1 MALMVRSLVIA
12 TLLAVLP
19 GAARAQPLSV
29 LHIRIVLIDADGKAT
44 PVPRHALLISDNPAS
59 SAPRRVVTSL
69 DGTADVRLAPGN
81 YTVESDRPVALK
93 GKAYQWTQIIDI
105 AAGRDAVLEL
115 TAGNAENA
123 PAGSAAAADAAPP
136 EAADPSA
143 EILTNWHDS
152 VVAVWTP
159 AVRAS
164 GFVIDAKGLIAT
176 NQRVVGNATSV
187 EVQFTPAVK
196 VAARVV
202 AADAAKD
209 VAILQV
215 NPGALASIRPIVLA
229 CGQPVKPFVANQKI
243 FTIGNPL
250 GEERDLVSGS
260 VNRVDQHGAVSDF
273 RLDVDN
279 TGGPVFVADGSLVG
293 ITSFMDEKDRSRR
306 DDSRLVRIDEA
317 CSVVASA
324 EKRLKDAAP
333 PSGAALPVEPAQAF
347 PVEAL
352 KEAVKRRTGSLN
364 PYQIA
369 TSDFDVA
376 FITPV
381 LVYGTQDRAERS
393 GGRGQSGIT
402 RGADGEPTFVR
413 DPTDYGSW
421 SEYVAKVP
429 PVLLIRVTPRQV
441 ESFWTTVA
449 RGAAQTQGV
458 ALPPIKHF
466 KGSFS
471 KMRVVC
477 GDAEITPI
485 HTFTIEQRISETDA
499 INEGLFVFDPGAI
512 GPPCGTVKLVIYSEK
527 APDKGDTRVVDP
539 KVLQQIWQDFS
550 PYRALK

>member
-1 MALMVRSLVIA
+1 MALMVRALILVTLIA
-12 TLLAVLP
+12 VIP
-19 GAARAQPLSV
+19 SAARAQTESV
-29 LHIRIVLIDADGKAT
+29 LHIKIVLIDADGKST
-44 PVPRHALLISDNPAS
+44 PVPRHALLISDNPATS
-59 SAPRRVVTSL
+59 SPRRVVTAL
-69 DGTADVRLAPGN
+69 DGTADVRLSPGN

-115 TAGNAENA
+115 TAKNADTA
-123 PAGSAAAADAAPP
+123 SLDSAAAADAAPP
-136 EAADPSA
+136 EADPTA
-143 EILTNWHDS
+143 ELLIRWRDS

-176 NQRVVGNATSV
+176 NQHVIGNASSV
-187 EVQFTPAVK
+187 EVQFTPATK
-196 VAARVV
+196 VTARVL

-215 NPGALASIRPIVLA
+215 NASALASIRPVTLA
-229 CGQPVKPFVANQKI
+229 CAQPMKPFVANQKI

-250 GEERDLVSGS
+250 GEDKDLTSGS

-273 RLDVDN
+273 RLDLDD
-279 TGGPVFVADGSLVG
+279 TGGPVFAPDGSLVG

-306 DDSRLVRIDEA
+306 DDSRLIRIDEA
-317 CSVVASA
+317 CDVVAA
-324 EKRLKDAAP
+324 ADKKMKEAAP
-333 PSGAALPVEPAQAF
+333 PSGAALPVEPVQPF

-352 KEAVKRRTGSLN
+352 KDAVKRRTGSLN
-364 PYQIA
+364 PYQISSA
-369 TSDFDVA
+369 DFDIA

-381 LVYGTQDRAERS
+381 QVYGAQDRAERS
-393 GGRGQSGIT
+393 SVGGQSGIT
-402 RGADGEPTFVR
+402 RGADGGPTLVR

-429 PVLLIRVTPRQV
+429 PVLLVRVTPRQV

-449 RGAAQTQGV
+449 RGAAQTQGM

-466 KGSFS
+466 KSSFS
-471 KMRVVC
+471 KMRALC
-477 GDAEITPI
+477 GDAEVTPI
-485 HTFTIEQRISETDA
+485 HTFTIEQRISDTDA

-512 GPPCGTVKLVIYSEK
+512 GPQCGTVKVVIYSEK
-527 APDKGDTRVVDP
+527 SPEKGETRAVDP
-539 KVLQQIWQDFS
+539 KILQQIWQDFS
-550 PYRALK
+550 AYRAQK